1 MTELGRG
8 RIGQEGQTR
17 PLAADSVGL
26 RLHIAWL
33 SSSPPFC
40 PYCPSPSPGSIRK
53 LTSFSEQSALVHLA
67 DPHNQLLCHLFPAS
81 TPTSPRQVDLKAE
94 ELLYKV
100 LVPFSRPHE
109 YVKEFKQSPRR
120 EDDIAI
126 VNAGMRVR
134 LEPAADGS
142 WVVAEA
148 AFAFGGVAAKALMA
162 EQVAQAVLG
171 KPWTQKTLVVGRGG
185 GGEGRLG
192 QEGALYPT
200 KSPPV
205 PTAPA

>member
-1 MTELGRG
+1 M
-8 RIGQEGQTR
+8 
-17 PLAADSVGL
+17 
-26 RLHIAWL
+26 
-33 SSSPPFC
+33 
-40 PYCPSPSPGSIRK
+40 
-53 LTSFSEQSALVHLA
+53 
-67 DPHNQLLCHLFPAS
+67 
-81 TPTSPRQVDLKAE
+81 
-94 ELLYKV
+94 

-148 AFAFGGVAAKALMA
+148 AFAFGGVAAKAIMA

-171 KPWTQKTLVVGRGG
+171 QPWTQKTLEVGWVMGG
-185 GGEGRLG
+185 GGRLKG

-200 KSPPV
+200 KQLPCADCTPCTNLFLLMGTGH
-205 PTAPA
+205 P

>member
-1 MTELGRG
+1 M
-8 RIGQEGQTR
+8 
-17 PLAADSVGL
+17 
-26 RLHIAWL
+26 
-33 SSSPPFC
+33 
-40 PYCPSPSPGSIRK
+40 
-53 LTSFSEQSALVHLA
+53 
-67 DPHNQLLCHLFPAS
+67 
-81 TPTSPRQVDLKAE
+81 
-94 ELLYKV
+94 

-134 LEPAADGS
+134 LEPATDGS

-171 KPWTQKTLVVGRGG
+171 KPWTQKTLEVGRGG
-185 GGEGRLG
+185 EGRGVYTRRKAPLCPLHPRKPCVYKPSFADGNGASLG
-192 QEGALYPT
+192 RSAAT
-200 KSPPV
+200 W
-205 PTAPA
+205 